1 MIRFSR
7 RDVKSF
13 PHPVQ
18 ERLQPAPLFFKG
30 TAAGELEVQFQT
42 ADDHKVP
49 NPSIIALMDN
59 TRGWALVI
67 GILAI
72 LLIGMVLIVST
83 IRNLGALALAPVQ
96 RFEDVS
102 DSIGT
107 QVADVL
113 NPTPTVLADPITI
126 IHDVRALARFE
137 SVQYSI
143 ERVITAETGQ
153 NIFAALF
160 GDRLL
165 FVAHGIVIAGV
176 DMQKLQP
183 EDMWLENGV
192 LHVRLPEPEIF
203 ISTLDN
209 EKSYVYDRE
218 TGIFSKGNIDL
229 ETEARQVAEQ
239 AIEEAALEDGIL
251 ETAGQNAELY
261 FSLLFRALGYPEVI
275 FELPE

>member
-1 MIRFSR
+1 
-7 RDVKSF
+7 
-13 PHPVQ
+13 
-18 ERLQPAPLFFKG
+18 
-30 TAAGELEVQFQT
+30 
-42 ADDHKVP
+42 
-49 NPSIIALMDN
+49 
-59 TRGWALVI
+59 VI

-72 LLIGMVLIVST
+72 LVIGMVMIVST

>member
-1 MIRFSR
+1 MENS
-7 RDVKSF
+7 
-13 PHPVQ
+13 
-18 ERLQPAPLFFKG
+18 
-30 TAAGELEVQFQT
+30 
-42 ADDHKVP
+42 
-49 NPSIIALMDN
+49 
-59 TRGWALVI
+59 RGWALII

-72 LLIGMVLIVST
+72 LAVGMFVIVST
-83 IRNLGALALAPVQ
+83 IRELGEQALAPVQ

-113 NPTPTVLADPITI
+113 HPTPTILADPITI
-126 IHDVRALARFE
+126 VHEVRAVARLE
-137 SVQYSI
+137 TVQYSI

-153 NIFAALF
+153 NIFGNLF

-192 LHVRLPEPEIF
+192 LHVRMPEPEIF

-218 TGIFSKGNIDL
+218 TGIFSKGNVDL
-229 ETEARQVAEQ
+229 ETEARQVAEDS
-239 AIEEAALEDGIL
+239 IEEAALEDGIL
-251 ETAGQNAELY
+251 ETARRNAELY
-261 FSLLFRALGYPEVI
+261 FSLLLRDLGYQEVI
-275 FELPE
+275 FEPPE